1 MAQGLPRAMKRPLP
15 VRWPA
20 CGALAL
26 CLLTAGGV
34 ASGVA
39 WWLGGVVRTARGGPP
54 TPTIAEIE
62 NVARLR
68 LPPRAGNTQ
77 AEIIGFQDRLIR
89 LRFEMDPDDVQ
100 PFLATTFLAPPPST
114 TTNPFGSAAGPGAAP
129 AWWTPWQAQRFQAGR
144 ATVGGVTQAILI
156 DTAGTQVYVVY
167 VETGES

>member
-1 MAQGLPRAMKRPLP
+1 MAQGRPRAMKGPFP
-15 VRWPA
+15 VRWLA

-26 CLLTAGGV
+26 CLLAACGVAGG
-34 ASGVA
+34 AA
-39 WWLGGVVRTARGGPP
+39 WWLGGAVRTARGGPP

-68 LPPRAGNTQ
+68 LPPSAGNTQ
-77 AEIIGFQDRLIR
+77 AEIIGFQDRVIR
-89 LRFEMDPDDVQ
+89 LRFEMEPADLQ
-100 PFLATTFLAPPPST
+100 PFLATTFLAPPLST
-114 TTNPFGSAAGPGAAP
+114 TTNPFGSAAGPGATP

-156 DTAGTQVYVVY
+156 DTADARIYVVY